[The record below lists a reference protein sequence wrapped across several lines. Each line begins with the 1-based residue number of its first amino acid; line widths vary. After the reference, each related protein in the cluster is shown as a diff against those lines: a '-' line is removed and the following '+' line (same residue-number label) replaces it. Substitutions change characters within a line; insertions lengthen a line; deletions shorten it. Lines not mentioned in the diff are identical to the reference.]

1 MKCKV
6 CSEFEHNIKGRKNF
20 SDKWIVGADSVR
32 ISNVRDHAKNDQHGH
47 AMALLRKKKA
57 MLGGGAGPSSYAHFV
72 AVENLPFTKYSKI
85 CKLESHHGIQIGN
98 VYTNDNAGKEM
109 VHFIAESRR
118 EQLQSEIKK
127 AKFLSLLLDGS
138 SNIDN
143 EMILAV
149 WCDINGE
156 DEKVHTR
163 MDTIVQP
170 QFCTAEGL
178 FKVLESAL
186 QRLDIDAIT
195 KEKCSKLIGLGT
207 DGASANVAASGL
219 KGLVEGRL
227 SWVFWMWCM
236 AHRLELAIKDALK
249 KTAFDLIDELLLR
262 LYYLYEKS
270 PKKCC
275 ELEDVVS
282 DLKGWLTFD
291 DNGVRPVRASG
302 SRWIAH
308 KFQAMKRVL
317 SKYCAY
323 TNHIA
328 ALSTDRSVTSTDR
341 AKLKGYYNKWKH
353 AKYLFGCALFADLLN
368 PCAVLSKSLQKDDVD
383 ILGAL
388 TGIIKTLKET
398 EKLASKP
405 LEEWPTYAA
414 TLNKC
419 SPDGDDGAISYQCQ
433 SLKGYKETL
442 RMYSTK
448 YTEYCSRV
456 TEYIKSRLS
465 WSDLEMMRDII
476 FVLSSHGWEKAVEE
490 KNNLESIER
499 LVERFII
506 PLQGAGVLTG
516 VIKEE
521 FQNMIEYAVEYIAV
535 SSLDYKSVWWRLF
548 HAPNASEWQNALTL
562 ATLLFS
568 LPASNGKL

>member
-1 MKCKV
+1 
-6 CSEFEHNIKGRKNF
+6 
-20 SDKWIVGADSVR
+20 
-32 ISNVRDHAKNDQHGH
+32 
-47 AMALLRKKKA
+47 
-57 MLGGGAGPSSYAHFV
+57 MLGGGAGPSSYDPIAQAFNTLTEQERGVLRCKFDIAHFV

-127 AKFLSLLLDGS
+127 AKFLSLLLDRS
-138 SNIDN
+138 SDVANIDN

-163 MDTIVQP
+163 MEYFTIVQP

-270 PKKCC
+270 PKK
-275 ELEDVVS
+275 V
-282 DLKGWLTFD
+282 
-291 DNGVRPVRASG
+291 P
-302 SRWIAH
+302 
-308 KFQAMKRVL
+308 
-317 SKYCAY
+317 
-323 TNHIA
+323 
-328 ALSTDRSVTSTDR
+328 
-341 AKLKGYYNKWKH
+341 
-353 AKYLFGCALFADLLN
+353 
-368 PCAVLSKSLQKDDVD
+368 
-383 ILGAL
+383 
-388 TGIIKTLKET
+388 
-398 EKLASKP
+398 
-405 LEEWPTYAA
+405 
-414 TLNKC
+414 
-419 SPDGDDGAISYQCQ
+419 
-433 SLKGYKETL
+433 
-442 RMYSTK
+442 
-448 YTEYCSRV
+448 
-456 TEYIKSRLS
+456 
-465 WSDLEMMRDII
+465 
-476 FVLSSHGWEKAVEE
+476 
-490 KNNLESIER
+490 
-499 LVERFII
+499 
-506 PLQGAGVLTG
+506 
-516 VIKEE
+516 
-521 FQNMIEYAVEYIAV
+521 
-535 SSLDYKSVWWRLF
+535 
-548 HAPNASEWQNALTL
+548 
-562 ATLLFS
+562 
-568 LPASNGKL
+568 